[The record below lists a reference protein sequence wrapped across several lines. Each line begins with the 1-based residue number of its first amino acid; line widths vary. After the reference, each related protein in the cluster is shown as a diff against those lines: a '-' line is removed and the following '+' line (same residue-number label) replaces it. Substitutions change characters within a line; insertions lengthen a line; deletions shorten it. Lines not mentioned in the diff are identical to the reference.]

1 MKHHLKALSVLFVAS
16 AILLTGCSKEETK
29 TVTTPSSTSTSTSTA
44 QAVAPATPVTPK
56 VEYKD
61 SLHVAVSQEAPSLDL
76 HKNSSSVA
84 RELARGTIWEQL
96 LTLNANS
103 EVVPELAESYDVS
116 DDGLTY
122 TFNLR
127 KGIKF
132 HNGQEMTADD
142 VVASMNRW
150 IGGFSTAKKQMGTSR
165 FVKVDD
171 YTASITLEAP
181 SLLFPSLIAGAT
193 QPAAI
198 MPASVCADED
208 SKGFVKEY
216 IGTGPYKFAEWKLN
230 DYIKLEKYEDYV
242 PYGDPNKPLDGWSGY
257 KYAYTKYI
265 YFHYM
270 LEGSTRIAGL
280 QTGQYDI
287 DAAVDDQGYAI
298 ISNTPGE
305 YLLRYKSAELALVFN
320 KKEGLGADVNIRKAI
335 RSLVN
340 AEDMLSAQS
349 GPGHF
354 DLSSSYMNE
363 GQAFWI
369 SNVGDKYFNMNN
381 PTLAKEY
388 FDKAGYDYKTPFRI
402 LASPTSNNDRIALVL
417 QQELEAIGVPVELI
431 ITDWPTLTQFRSD
444 PTKYDL
450 FITSF
455 GNVPIPTLKLY
466 LGATWPGW
474 SADPTLQD
482 YMLAI
487 GTSKTMADAKAAWD
501 RAQLYCWEDYVPV
514 VVLGTKFTNYGLS
527 DKVEGTQLF
536 NGLFYWNVKVK
547 K

>member
-1 MKHHLKALSVLFVAS
+1 MKHLLKALSLTFLVS
-16 AILLTGCSKEETK
+16 AFLLTGCSKADDTSA
-29 TVTTPSSTSTSTSTA
+29 TAPSTTSTSTSTT
-44 QAVAPATPVTPK
+44 QAAATPK

-61 SLHVAVSQEAPSLDL
+61 ELHVAVSQEAPSLDL
-76 HKNSSSVA
+76 HKNSSAIA
-84 RELARGTIWEQL
+84 REIGRGTIWEQL
-96 LTLNANS
+96 ITLDANS

-122 TFNLR
+122 TFHLR

-132 HNGQEMTADD
+132 HNGQEMLADD

-150 IGGFSTAKKQMGTSR
+150 IVGFSTAKKQVGTAR

-171 YTASITLEAP
+171 YTVSITLETP

-216 IGTGPYKFAEWKLN
+216 IGTGPYKFVEWKLN
-230 DYIKLEKYEDYV
+230 DYIKLERNDDYT

-257 KYAYTKYI
+257 KHAYTKTI
-265 YFHYM
+265 YLHYV
-270 LEGSTRIAGL
+270 LESTTRVAGL

-287 DAAVDDQGYAI
+287 EFQVDDQAYATI
-298 ISNTPGE
+298 ANIPNLK
-305 YLLRYKSAELALVFN
+305 LLKYKSAEVALVFN
-320 KKEGLGADVNIRKAI
+320 KKEGLAADVNVRKAI

-340 AEDMLSAQS
+340 AEDMMVAHS
-349 GPGHF
+349 GTEMYA
-354 DLSSSYMNE
+354 LSSSYMNE
-363 GQAFWI
+363 GQAFWV
-369 SNVGDKYFNMNN
+369 SNVGDKYYNLND
-381 PTLAKEY
+381 PKLAKEY

-402 LASPTSNNDRIALVL
+402 LAATINNFDRIALVL
-417 QQELEAIGVPVELI
+417 QQELESMGVPTTLTLV
-431 ITDWPTLTQFRSD
+431 DWPTLTQFRSD
-444 PTKYDL
+444 PTKYDV

-474 SADPTLQD
+474 SADQTLQD
-482 YMLAI
+482 DMLAI
-487 GTSKTMADAKAAWD
+487 GTSKTMEEAKAAWD
-501 RAQLYCWEDYVPV
+501 KAQLYCWEDYVPV
-514 VVLGTKFTNYGLS
+514 VALGTQYTGYGLS
-527 DKVEGTQLF
+527 DKVEGAQLF
-536 NGLFYWNVKVK
+536 NGLFYWNTRVK